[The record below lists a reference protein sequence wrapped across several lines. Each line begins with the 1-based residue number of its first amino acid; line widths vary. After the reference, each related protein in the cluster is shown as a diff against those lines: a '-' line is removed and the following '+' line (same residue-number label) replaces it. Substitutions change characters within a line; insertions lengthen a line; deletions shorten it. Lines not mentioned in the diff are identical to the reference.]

1 MIVMFI
7 LMLNNPFQTFFP
19 PGRDGRDGRE
29 GPQGPRGVS
38 GPKGVIYCC
47 LELTRGLEIP
57 PGLDAV
63 RLKFLDNKKS
73 REARGSWGEEN
84 CLAAQFKLEVNDIFS
99 ILKI

>member
-1 MIVMFI
+1 MIVMLI

-63 RLKFLDNKKS
+63 RLKFWTIKNLEKP
-73 REARGSWGEEN
+73 GGVGET
-84 CLAAQFKLEVNDIFS
+84 
-99 ILKI
+99 KIVWQPSSS

>member
-1 MIVMFI
+1 MIVMLI
-7 LMLNNPFQTFFP
+7 LMLNNLFQTFFP

-63 RLKFLDNKKS
+63 RLKFWTIKNLEKPGGVGEKKIVWQPS
-73 REARGSWGEEN
+73 S
-84 CLAAQFKLEVNDIFS
+84 S
-99 ILKI
+99 